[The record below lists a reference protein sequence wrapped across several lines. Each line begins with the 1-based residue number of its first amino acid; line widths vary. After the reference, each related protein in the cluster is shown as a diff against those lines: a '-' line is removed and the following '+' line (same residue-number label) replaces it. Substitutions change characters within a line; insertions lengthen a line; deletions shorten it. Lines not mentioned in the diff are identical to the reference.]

1 MEVADYTTT
10 AAVNFRTGP
19 GTQYSVIKLTDP
31 GTTVNGTGRRSGIW
45 YEVKID
51 GQTGW
56 MSSDYLIKKAV
67 VAPPVE
73 PVSSSVPSIS
83 GTPKVGAVLT
93 ASPGAWGPAGV
104 ALAYQWKANGAS
116 IQGANASTYTISP
129 EQVGKTLTVT
139 VTGSKNGTADKAET
153 SSATTAVAKGSIISI
168 SPKMTGL
175 TKVGYRLSITPGEWG
190 PAPVAISYQW
200 YRDGVA
206 ITGATA
212 SSYLLTGAEYGTKIS
227 VRVTGRKDGY
237 NGVYRQLT
245 TAVTVAAGDLK
256 GSFPT
261 VTGTTS
267 VGNTLTANP
276 GLWTA
281 GTSVSYQWFRD
292 GVAVPGAIS
301 KYYKLTDADRGHQLK
316 IRVIGK
322 KTGYASRGYMS
333 LPTAIIA

>member
-1 MEVADYTTT
+1 
-10 AAVNFRTGP
+10 
-19 GTQYSVIKLTDP
+19 
-31 GTTVNGTGRRSGIW
+31 
-45 YEVKID
+45 
-51 GQTGW
+51 
-56 MSSDYLIKKAV
+56 
-67 VAPPVE
+67 
-73 PVSSSVPSIS
+73 
-83 GTPKVGAVLT
+83 
-93 ASPGAWGPAGV
+93 
-104 ALAYQWKANGAS
+104 
-116 IQGANASTYTISP
+116 
-129 EQVGKTLTVT
+129 
-139 VTGSKNGTADKAET
+139 
-153 SSATTAVAKGSIISI
+153 
-168 SPKMTGL
+168 MTGL
-175 TKVGYRLSITPGEWG
+175 TKVGYRLSITPGTWG
-190 PAPVAISYQW
+190 PAPVDMSYQW

-237 NGVYRQLT
+237 NGVFRQLT

-333 LPTAIIA
+333 LPTTIIA